1 MVEKRNCSF
10 CGDAI
15 EPGTGKMYIKK
26 DGSVFNFC
34 TNKCK
39 KNNIDLGRVSRR
51 TKWTVRY
58 GELKASALSRTKGT
72 SEDTEEA
79 PVEKP
84 VKKSVANVQA
94 KPVKKAESTDT
105 KPAKKAPAKP
115 KKEAA
120 PKDK

>member
-39 KNNIDLGRVSRR
+39 KNNIDMGRVSRR

-58 GELKASALSRTKGT
+58 GELKASTLSREKGT
-72 SEDTEEA
+72 SEKAEA

-84 VKKSVANVQA
+84 AKKPVAKAAADTEA
-94 KPVKKAESTDT
+94 KPE

-115 KKEAA
+115 KKVTS
-120 PKDK
+120 PKDE